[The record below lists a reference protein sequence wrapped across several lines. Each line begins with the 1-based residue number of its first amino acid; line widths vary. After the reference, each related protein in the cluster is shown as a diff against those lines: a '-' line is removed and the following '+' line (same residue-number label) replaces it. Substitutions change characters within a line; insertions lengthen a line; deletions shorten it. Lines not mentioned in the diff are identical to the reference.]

1 VRVRTHY
8 RTTFEQVNAL
18 MEEARIF
25 EDDRGITE
33 RWKIGSQEFQ
43 EGLRNVAIHQYRQ
56 ALSDLEQLVVKR
68 LLELTKLNLGGI
80 GKSF

>member
-1 VRVRTHY
+1 
-8 RTTFEQVNAL
+8 
-18 MEEARIF
+18 MEEARIL

-33 RWKIGSQEFQ
+33 RWKVGSREFQ
-43 EGLRNVAIHQYRQ
+43 EGLKNVAVYHYRQ